1 MSIQESIRIVPK
13 GANGVNNEI
22 ALVELDL
29 VGEKV
34 NKLSTPVMA
43 RLREVV
49 NELNASSYKAV
60 VIISRKANIFVA
72 GADIEEIKTLK
83 TREQIVPLLDEAHK
97 IFNGLEDMK
106 IPVIAA
112 INGACLGGGCE
123 LAIACDYRIATD
135 DASTKLGLPETKL
148 GIIPGFGGCVRLP
161 RIIGLQA
168 ALDIILNGKSVIAV
182 KALKMGLVDQVVHPS
197 ILESTALKFAE
208 DLIKNGKTKRRKTFK
223 PQGIMAKLM
232 ESGLLKGKVLSEAK
246 KMVLKFTGGHYPA
259 PLKAIEV
266 IGKTYGLSDRDRA
279 LKIEMDG
286 FCEVAVTDV
295 SKHLINVFFL
305 MESVKKKTGVS
316 GNAKAH
322 PVKRIGVL
330 GAGTMGGGIAYVA
343 ADRGIEVRMKDLNN
357 GALALGFSHA
367 RELWM
372 KQLKRR
378 RINQFDFGRKMNLVT
393 GGLDYAGFKQLDVV
407 IEAVIED
414 MNIKKKVIAETAA
427 NCRPD
432 CIIATNT
439 SSLSVTE
446 MAKGH
451 PHPENFVGM
460 HFFNPVDKM
469 PLVEIIRGE
478 KTSDEAVA
486 TIFELTKKMGKLPV
500 VVRDGPGFIVNRLL
514 VPYMIEAAWLLNDG
528 MSIEKVDALYKKQFG
543 MPMGPFALMDEV
555 GLDVGIKVS
564 KIFHETLGDRIMIPE
579 VMNKLKASGRLGKK
593 GKKGFYLY
601 DEKGKPTGVDQSIY
615 AELGLPQPT
624 NKLSDKEVIQRGVF
638 PMVNEAALALIE
650 EHIVDTPDEVDLA
663 MITGMGFPPF
673 RGGLLRY
680 ADSVGTQA
688 IVDELEIYNTKYGLR
703 FKPST
708 PLRNMAKTNRTFY

>member
-13 GANGVNNEI
+13 GDI
-22 ALVELDL
+22 ALIELDL

-34 NKLSTPVMA
+34 NKLSSPVMT
-43 RLREVV
+43 RLSEVV
-49 NELNASSYKAV
+49 RELQVSSYKAAI
-60 VIISRKANIFVA
+60 IISRKSNIFVA

-83 TREQIVPLLDEAHK
+83 TREQIVPLLDEAHR

-106 IPVIAA
+106 MPVIAA
-112 INGACLGGGCE
+112 IHGACLGGGCE
-123 LAIACDYRIATD
+123 LAIACDYRIASD
-135 DASTKLGLPETKL
+135 DPSTKIGLPETKL

-168 ALDIILNGKSVIAV
+168 ALDIILNGKSVVAP

-197 ILESTALKFAE
+197 TLEAQALKFAE
-208 DLIKNGKTKRRKTFK
+208 NLIATGKLAKRRKHFAPT
-223 PQGIMAKLM
+223 GLMGHLM
-232 ESGLLKGKVLSEAK
+232 ESSLLKGKVLSEAR
-246 KMVLKFTGGHYPA
+246 KMVIKFTAGHYPA

-266 IGKTYGLSDRDRA
+266 IGKTYGMKDRTRA
-279 LKIEMDG
+279 LQIEMDG

-305 MESVKKKTGVS
+305 MESVKKKTGVA
-316 GNAKAH
+316 GAVKAH

-357 GALALGFSHA
+357 QALALGFSHA
-367 RELWM
+367 RDLWM
-372 KQLKRR
+372 KQLKKR
-378 RINQFDFGRKMNLVT
+378 RINQFDLGRKMNLVT

-407 IEAVIED
+407 IEAVVED
-414 MNIKKKVIAETAA
+414 MKIKQKVIAETAA

-514 VPYMIEAAWLLNDG
+514 VPYMIEAAWLLQDG

-564 KIFHETLGDRIMIPE
+564 KIFHETLGERIMIPE
-579 VMNKLKASGRLGKK
+579 VMEKLKATGRLGKK

-601 DEKGKPTGVDQSIY
+601 DERGKPTGVDQTIY
-615 AELGLPQPT
+615 AVLGLAAPT
-624 NKLSDKEVIQRGVF
+624 NKLSDKEVIQRGIF

-663 MITGMGFPPF
+663 MITGTGFPPF

-680 ADSVGTQA
+680 ADSVGTQTIA
-688 IVDELEIYNTKYGLR
+688 DELEVYATKYGAR

>member
-1 MSIQESIRIVPK
+1 MSIQESIRIVSRTVT
-13 GANGVNNEI
+13 GGEI

-34 NKLSTPVMA
+34 NKLSSPVMT
-43 RLREVV
+43 RLKEVV
-49 NELNASSYKAV
+49 GELSQSNYKAA
-60 VIISRKANIFVA
+60 IFISRKPNIFVA
-72 GADIEEIKTLK
+72 GADIEEIKALK
-83 TREQIVPLLDEAHK
+83 TGEQFLPLLEGAHA
-97 IFNGLEDMK
+97 IFNSIEDMK
-106 IPVIAA
+106 MPVIAA

-123 LAIACDYRIATD
+123 LVLSCDYRIASD
-135 DASTKLGLPETKL
+135 DNSTRIGLPETKL

-161 RIIGLQA
+161 RVIGLGA
-168 ALDIILNGKSVIAV
+168 ALDIILNGKSVVGA
-182 KALKMGLVDQVVHPS
+182 KAYKMGLVDKVVS
-197 ILESTALKFAE
+197 ASTLEESAVKFAQ
-208 DLIKNGKTKRRKTFK
+208 DLISNGKLKKRRKFFE
-223 PQGIMAKLM
+223 PRGFAAKVQ
-232 ESGLLKGKVLSEAK
+232 ESALLKGYVLSQAR

-266 IGKTYGLSDRDRA
+266 IGKTYGMSDRARA

-316 GNAKAH
+316 SD
-322 PVKRIGVL
+322 VKPHKVRRIGVL
-330 GAGTMGGGIAYVA
+330 GAGTMGGGIAFVA
-343 ADRGIEVRMKDLNN
+343 ADKGIEARLKDLNPK
-357 GALALGFSHA
+357 ALQLGFDHA
-367 RELWM
+367 KALWK
-372 KQLKRR
+372 KQLDRKR
-378 RINQFDFGRKMNLVT
+378 ITIFDFGKKNNLVT
-393 GGLDYAGFKQLDVV
+393 GGVTYDGFKELDVV
-407 IEAVIED
+407 IEAIVED
-414 MNIKKKVIAETAA
+414 MKIKQKVIAETAA
-427 NCRPD
+427 QCRPD

-446 MAKGH
+446 IAKGH

-486 TIFELTKKMGKLPV
+486 TVFELAKKMGKLPV
-500 VVRDGPGFIVNRLL
+500 VTKDGPGFVVNRLL
-514 VPYMIEAAWLLNDG
+514 VPYMIEAAWLLQDG
-528 MSIEKVDALYKKQFG
+528 MSIEKVDALYKKGFG

-564 KIFHETLGDRIMIPE
+564 KIFHETLGDRIMIPDA
-579 VMNKLKASGRLGKK
+579 MNKLKESGRLGKK

-601 DEKGKPTGVDQSIY
+601 DDRGKATGVDQSIY
-615 AELGLPQPT
+615 AELGLQAPT
-624 NKLSDKEVIQRGVF
+624 NKLSDKEVVERGIF

-650 EHIVDTPDEVDLA
+650 EHIVETPDEVDLA
-663 MITGMGFPPF
+663 MITGTGFPPF

-680 ADSVGTQA
+680 ADSVGLQKIA
-688 IVDELEIYNTKYGLR
+688 DELEIYATKYGAR